1 MNIILRTS
9 YECATYSSD
18 AMELQDWWLSRLGY
32 VTYHSVSDMQINGT
46 ENETQ
51 GKTFFPTRNSKYG
64 LAYILWSPLVF
75 LYQGI
80 GGIISLKSTVVAKH
94 QNDRKCKVVAFV

>member
-1 MNIILRTS
+1 
-9 YECATYSSD
+9 
-18 AMELQDWWLSRLGY
+18 MELQDWWLSRLGY

-51 GKTFFPTRNSKYG
+51 GKTFFPTRNIKYG
-64 LAYILWSPLVF
+64 LAYIFLYWWSPLVF

-94 QNDRKCKVVAFV
+94 QNYRKCKVVAFV